1 MYYRPNGENIIE
13 DYFYRP
19 NDCISFIS
27 TDSFVESLSLVGWIH
42 FIDCRV
48 NAYQSGF
55 SFYGV
60 LVLMYYFNDFWH
72 VWEGDKHIRGSKTIF
87 QEGPKDNCFPRG
99 RVRGIFAINFHFP
112 GGGRDLL
119 EAYPYAF
126 SLSKW
131 EYFMNITPGLYFWYL
146 KLLFY

>member
-1 MYYRPNGENIIE
+1 MGRILLRIISIGLTIA
-13 DYFYRP
+13 FH
-19 NDCISFIS
+19 SFLQIL
-27 TDSFVESLSLVGWIH
+27 FVESLSLVGWIH
-42 FIDCRV
+42 FIDCGV

-60 LVLMYYFNDFWH
+60 LVLMYYSFNDLWH
-72 VWEGDKHIRGSKTIF
+72 VWEGDKRIRGSKTIF
-87 QEGPKDNCFPRG
+87 QEGPKDNCFPMG

-112 GGGRDLL
+112 GGGGGGRDLL